1 MVLVLVPMVLV
12 LVPMVLVL
20 VPLVLDTLDILEA
33 LSALSQLL
41 LFQSL
46 IKYVIPTSKKLKEKY
61 YQVIFYTWCD
71 LVNLQYV
78 QNKKGKQ
85 AMSREEMM
93 KLIYTHARIMK
104 PYILQLQFVVKK
116 LMMICCCYLI

>member
-1 MVLVLVPMVLV
+1 M
-12 LVPMVLVL
+12 
-20 VPLVLDTLDILEA
+20 
-33 LSALSQLL
+33 
-41 LFQSL
+41 
-46 IKYVIPTSKKLKEKY
+46 
-61 YQVIFYTWCD
+61 FYTWCD
-71 LVNLQYV
+71 LVTLQYV

-116 LMMICCCYLI
+116 IDDDLLLLSHMKYLHINILYI